1 MIAWIETI
9 FVLAIA
15 FFGIFLGRLFS
26 RLRKPYWMYGYF
38 LSIVFIAILI
48 CSRFS
53 NFFVFEKPFCWVVAG
68 RAKYVLFGLAVT
80 VGLMSPLSRL
90 PRRGQKI
97 LTCVLMGC
105 FVIWFSVLPFL
116 VPALIEKNLLN
127 LPTRLDS
134 DGVCLQSTDFTCG
147 PAAAVT
153 ALGKLGFQATEG
165 QLAVLSHT
173 SPVAGTLQRC
183 LSDALRGLYEQQ
195 GLQCQYRRFDSV
207 EQLKSAD
214 ITLVVVKSSF
224 LTDHCVA
231 VLEVSDKAVCI
242 ADPSFGKVSMER
254 ADFEKVWRFSGITLN
269 RLPGRI

>member
-1 MIAWIETI
+1 M
-9 FVLAIA
+9 V
-15 FFGIFLGRLFS
+15 
-26 RLRKPYWMYGYF
+26 
-38 LSIVFIAILI
+38 ILI
-48 CSRFS
+48 GSRFS
-53 NFFVFEKPFCWVVAG
+53 SFFVFEKPFCWIIAG
-68 RAKYVLFGLAVT
+68 RARYVLFCLAVT

-97 LTCVLMGC
+97 LTCVLMGI

-116 VPALIEKNLLN
+116 VPALIKKNLLN

-153 ALGKLGFQATEG
+153 ALGKLGFQASEG

-173 SPVAGTLQRC
+173 NPIAGTMQKC
-183 LSDALRGLYEQQ
+183 LSDALRRLYEKQ
-195 GLQCQYRRFDSV
+195 GLQCQFRHFDSV

-214 ITLVVVKSSF
+214 ITLVVIKASF
-224 LTDHCVA
+224 LTDHCVV
-231 VLEVSDKAVCI
+231 VLEVSDQAVCI
-242 ADPSFGKVSMER
+242 ADPSFGKILMER
-254 ADFEKVWRFSGITLN
+254 AEFEKLWRFSGISLN

>member
-1 MIAWIETI
+1 MSAWTETV
-9 FVLAIA
+9 FVLSIA

-26 RLRKPYWMYGYF
+26 RLRNPYWMYGYF
-38 LSIVFIAILI
+38 LSFVFMMILI
-48 CSRFS
+48 GSRFS
-53 NFFVFEKPFCWVVAG
+53 SFFIFGKPFCWIIAG
-68 RAKYVLFGLAVT
+68 RARYILFGLAVT

-90 PRRGQKI
+90 PKRGQKI
-97 LTCVLMGC
+97 LTCVLMGI

-153 ALGKLGFQATEG
+153 ALGKMGFQASEG

-173 SPVAGTLQRC
+173 SPIAGTLPRC
-183 LSDALRGLYEQQ
+183 LFDALRSRYGTQ
-195 GLQCQYRRFDSV
+195 GLQCQYRHFDSV

-214 ITLVVVKSSF
+214 VTLVVVKDSF
-224 LTDHCVA
+224 LSDHCVA
-231 VLEVSDKAVCI
+231 VLEVSGEKVYF
-242 ADPSFGKVSMER
+242 ADPAFGKVSMER
-254 ADFEKVWRFSGITLN
+254 ADFERVWRFSGITLN

>member
-1 MIAWIETI
+1 MSAWIETI
-9 FVLAIA
+9 FVVVIA
-15 FFGIFLGRLFS
+15 FFGILLGRLLS
-26 RLRKPYWMYGYF
+26 RMRNSYWMYGYF

-48 CSRFS
+48 GSRFS

-80 VGLMSPLSRL
+80 VGLMSALSRL
-90 PRRGQKI
+90 PKKGQKI
-97 LTCVLMGC
+97 LTGVLMGC

-127 LPTRLDS
+127 LPTRLDP

-153 ALGKLGFQATEG
+153 ALGKLGFQASEG

-173 SPVAGTLQRC
+173 SPITGTLPRC
-183 LSDALRGLYEQQ
+183 LFDTIRSRYGTQ
-195 GLQCQYRRFDSV
+195 GLQCQYRHFDSV

-214 ITLVVVKSSF
+214 VTLVAVKDSF

-231 VLEVSDKAVCI
+231 VLEVSGGKVYF
-242 ADPSFGKVSMER
+242 ADPAFGRVSMSKR
-254 ADFEKVWRFSGITLN
+254 DFERVWRFSGIALN
-269 RLPGRI
+269 RLPDRI